1 MTQNSILFYVKRNNN
16 NNEGM
21 DGNEECSSNMK
32 ETPNPNRTKCNSIAK
47 VKKWNDTYFRY
58 EFFFPDD
65 QVLNVGAIF
74 QKRKSNRVNKFLAF

>member
-1 MTQNSILFYVKRNNN
+1 
-16 NNEGM
+16 
-21 DGNEECSSNMK
+21 MK

-47 VKKWNDTYFRY
+47 VKKWNDTYCRY

-65 QVLNVGAIF
+65 QVLNVAAIF